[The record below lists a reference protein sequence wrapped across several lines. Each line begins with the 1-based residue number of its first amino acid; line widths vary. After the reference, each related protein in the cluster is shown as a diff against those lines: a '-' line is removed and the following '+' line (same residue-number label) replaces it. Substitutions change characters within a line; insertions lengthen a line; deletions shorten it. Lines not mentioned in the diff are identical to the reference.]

1 MITLTTVFICGSTD
15 DSAFERLMRQK
26 LSESYRVTYIKK
38 GNAWQKGNGYEITA
52 ADFPYYQNIS
62 VEQPVLVMKKE
73 AVCHIALP
81 ENATVIACAENS
93 SQLRALKNCG
103 GHILT
108 CGYSPRDTFS
118 YSSLAENTVTVSL
131 NREITAFSGKKIQPL
146 EIPLEIPAGADI
158 YSLLA
163 FTALRLLLD
172 DFNSEIGEL
181 Y

>member
-1 MITLTTVFICGSTD
+1 MTTVFICGNPADNTL
-15 DSAFERLMRQK
+15 EELMSRK
-26 LSESYRVTYIKK
+26 LSESYRITYIKK
-38 GNAWQKGNGYEITA
+38 GNIWQKGCGYEITA
-52 ADFPYYQNIS
+52 VDFTRYESIS
-62 VEQPVLVMKKE
+62 VEHPLLVLKKD
-73 AVCHIALP
+73 ALCDFSLT
-81 ENATVIACAENS
+81 ESSTIIACADNS
-93 SQLRALKNCG
+93 RQINLLKNCD

-131 NREITAFSGKKIQPL
+131 NREITALSGKKIQPL

-172 DFNSEIGEL
+172 DFNSEIGNL

>member
-1 MITLTTVFICGSTD
+1 MTTVFICGNSD
-15 DSAFERLMRQK
+15 DNAFEILMRQK

-38 GNAWQKGNGYEITA
+38 GEIWQEGSGYEITA
-52 ADFPYYQNIS
+52 ADFSCCNGIS
-62 VEQPVLVMKKE
+62 TEQPVIVMKKDT
-73 AVCHIALP
+73 VSDIALP

-93 SQLRALKNCG
+93 SQLSALKNCG

-146 EIPLEIPAGADI
+146 EIPLEIPVGADI
-158 YSLLA
+158 YSVLA

-172 DFNSEIGEL
+172 DFDSEIGGL